1 MSDENKKQMTIAIW
15 TEIILKAFYF
25 QTTENF
31 KNLCAQMFQIIG
43 QEDVN
48 QVLTTCDNLA
58 KKEREFV

>member
-31 KNLCAQMFQIIG
+31 KNLCSQMFQIIG
-43 QEDVN
+43 EEEGN
-48 QVLTTCDNLA
+48 QVLTISYHLA
-58 KKEREFV
+58 KREREFV